1 MLPFE
6 QFVAL
11 YSDRQLMVMDETHVV
26 NQMKE
31 DTCYVS
37 TDFWGD
43 MEIAKYVTDFLSSNR
58 LKICLKLSAE
68 IKPEMYFTRKKTDL
82 VMEGL

>member
-1 MLPFE
+1 MLPFD
-6 QFVAL
+6 QFAAL

-43 MEIAKYVTDFLSSNR
+43 MEIAKYVRDFLSSNR
-58 LKICLKLSAE
+58 L
-68 IKPEMYFTRKKTDL
+68 
-82 VMEGL
+82 